1 MEVINCK
8 SCGRLYNTFN
18 SSKKRL
24 CPQCTKKLEEKFTQV
39 KEFIREYPNCS
50 IEVVATENDV
60 SIKQIKQWV
69 REERLI
75 FVEGCIGGVTCEKC
89 GKSIT
94 TGRFCGDCKFR
105 IGNTLMSA
113 IDKPIMD
120 MSKRNTSDK
129 DRMRFLQNPQTKNKD
144 S

>member
-8 SCGRLYNTFN
+8 GCGKLFNSFN
-18 SSKKRL
+18 SSSRKRL
-24 CPQCTKKLEEKFTQV
+24 CPQCMKKLEEKFTQV

-60 SIKQIKQWV
+60 SVKQIKQWV
-69 REERLI
+69 KEERLV
-75 FVEGCIGGVTCEKC
+75 FVEGSMGGIPCEKC
-89 GKSIT
+89 GKMIS
-94 TGRFCGDCKFR
+94 TGRFCGDCKFK

-120 MSKRNTSDK
+120 MSKKRTHEK
-129 DRMRFLQNPQTKNKD
+129 DRMRFLQNQQGD
-144 S
+144 E